1 MRGRTRHKLE
11 EVMEGRPTGH
21 MQAEEAMRVEL
32 FLVMALIIVT
42 S

>member
-21 MQAEEAMRVEL
+21 MQAEEAMSL
-32 FLVMALIIVT
+32 ASCF